1 MQEYELRILVE
12 LSVFSDDPEAL
23 SRGFSK
29 MENTL
34 KALHLRRVFLWPRFR
49 VEVACALSH
58 GPEKTDRTVQVEE
71 ISVRLTPA
79 MRTIQEQVVA
89 LMDVC
94 LSDLK
99 RSNAALSA
107 RSSSS
112 SSSSSGGGGG
122 GYSSLDASELT
133 VENALSRSFDY
144 LLQKQLDAE
153 WHRIGAQTKGLMQDM
168 RTLRRLLEH
177 LVRMDCATFY
187 LLLLQ
192 LKSAAS
198 AQAVKPA
205 WLMSSPAD
213 TLFRTAKERV
223 YKITSGAGAAAK
235 RGGKNSAAGAGATS
249 STSSSSSQ
257 KSAAASEKS
266 VELVLEVN
274 PKWLVV
280 REILEDI
287 GRVLQNKKKGKRQQK
302 DGSSKS
308 GGNF

>member
-1 MQEYELRILVE
+1 M
-12 LSVFSDDPEAL
+12 
-23 SRGFSK
+23 
-29 MENTL
+29 
-34 KALHLRRVFLWPRFR
+34 
-49 VEVACALSH
+49 
-58 GPEKTDRTVQVEE
+58 
-71 ISVRLTPA
+71 
-79 MRTIQEQVVA
+79 
-89 LMDVC
+89 
-94 LSDLK
+94 
-99 RSNAALSA
+99 
-107 RSSSS
+107 
-112 SSSSSGGGGG
+112 
-122 GYSSLDASELT
+122 
-133 VENALSRSFDY
+133 ENALSRSFDY

-249 STSSSSSQ
+249 STSSSSSSLYSSSSQ
-257 KSAAASEKS
+257 DSALDGVTLEPASMSNSTTLALPSLMALSRGLPIPSASYLKSTIISSHKRLQS
-266 VELVLEVN
+266 TSRL
-274 PKWLVV
+274 PSH
-280 REILEDI
+280 ILAPRSMFN
-287 GRVLQNKKKGKRQQK
+287 G
-302 DGSSKS
+302 DGAE
-308 GGNF
+308 